1 MNPMNKNGK
10 QLFVFVGSYAE
21 PNEAG
26 IKVYAFHKENG
37 TLTLLDEVY
46 GLKNPTFLNID
57 APNRRLYSIAETVI
71 GEGKKAGEAAAF
83 SIDPEMGRLTE
94 LNRVLTT
101 DATTC
106 HIQRDEAN
114 RYLVVASYH
123 GGKVGLVSLSEDGRV
138 GELLDV
144 QQHVGHGSNPERQ
157 DRPHPHSS
165 FFSPDERYL
174 FVPDLGIDRICTYTI
189 DSDRHVLQL
198 HGETKT
204 HPGAGPR
211 HMTFHPNGR
220 YAYVINEVDST
231 ITAFRYAANTG
242 ELREIAT
249 ISTIPEEFAGENTC
263 AEIVTSRD
271 GRFLYGSNRGH
282 DSIAVYAINE
292 QTGAL
297 TLVEHV
303 STEGEHP
310 RHFALIPDGTHM
322 IVANRDTNNI
332 VTFCVDQETGKLKS
346 TGHSVST
353 SKPVCIQPFYLLAE
367 NTLDFNCVDK
377 SASVKV

>member
-1 MNPMNKNGK
+1 MNK
-10 QLFVFVGSYAE
+10 QESELLVFVGSYAE

-26 IKVYAFHKENG
+26 VKVYHFNQDAV
-37 TLTLLDEVY
+37 TLTLLDEVS

-57 APNRRLYSIAETVI
+57 VPNRILYSIAETVN
-71 GEGKKAGEAAAF
+71 GEGKKVGEAVAF
-83 SIDPEMGRLTE
+83 SIDPQKGKLTE
-94 LNRVLTT
+94 LNRALTT

-106 HIQRDEAN
+106 HIQRDKDN
-114 RYLVVASYH
+114 QYLIVASYH

-138 GELLDV
+138 GELLDI
-144 QQHVGHGSNPERQ
+144 QQHEGHGTHPERQ

-165 FFSPDERYL
+165 YFSPDQRYV
-174 FVPDLGIDRICTYTI
+174 FVPDLGIDRIRTYTI
-189 DSDRHVLQL
+189 DAERRALRL

-211 HMTFHPNGR
+211 HMAFHPNGR

-231 ITAFRYAANTG
+231 ITAFRYEAEAG

-249 ISTIPEEFAGENTC
+249 VSTVPGEFSGENTC
-263 AEIVTSRD
+263 AEIITSKD

-282 DSIAVYAINE
+282 DSIVVYAIDE

-332 VTFCVDQETGKLKS
+332 VIFSVDQETGKLGS
-346 TGHSVST
+346 TGVSVST
-353 SKPVCIQPFYLLAE
+353 SKPVCIQPFYM
-367 NTLDFNCVDK
+367 
-377 SASVKV
+377 